1 MNSLYHRGIITPF
14 PADQVESYMT
24 LYGFRVTEQHD
35 DLFTL
40 IRDPV
45 PMILSELSTPSDGL
59 TWNLDHY
66 PLTQEGTRQ
75 LECDLKQW
83 GVSDHDRMVLLLTHQ
98 ERYGAVVAH
107 LWMGTQASP
116 YPYGDT
122 SFPHTPLPWRLDRV
136 MTSPREKGCG

>member
-107 LWMGTQASP
+107 LWMGTQAYASQTYPSP
-116 YPYGDT
+116 VETQACASEIYP
-122 SFPHTPLPWRLDRV
+122 
-136 MTSPREKGCG
+136 SPVEIG

>member
-1 MNSLYHRGIITPF
+1 MNALYHRGIITLF
-14 PADQVESYMT
+14 PTTQVESYMT

-45 PMILSELSTPSDGL
+45 PMILSVLSTPSDGL

-75 LECDLKQW
+75 LERDLKQW

-98 ERYGAVVAH
+98 ERYGVVVGY
-107 LWMGTQASP
+107 LFVETQA
-116 YPYGDT
+116 GDT
-122 SFPHTPLPWRLDRV
+122 SFPPCPLSVGACCPHPFSLE
-136 MTSPREKGCG
+136 MG

>member
-1 MNSLYHRGIITPF
+1 MKALYHRGIITPF
-14 PADQVESYMT
+14 PTTQVESYMT

-45 PMILSELSTPSDGL
+45 PMILSVLSTPSDGL

-75 LECDLKQW
+75 LERDLKQW

-98 ERYGAVVAH
+98 ERYGVVVGY
-107 LWMGTQASP
+107 LFVETQA
-116 YPYGDT
+116 GDT
-122 SFPHTPLPWRLDRV
+122 SFPPCPLSVGACCPHPFSLE
-136 MTSPREKGCG
+136 MG

>member
-45 PMILSELSTPSDGL
+45 PLGLSTPSDGL

-75 LECDLKQW
+75 LERDLKQW

-98 ERYGAVVAH
+98 ERYGAVVAY

-116 YPYGDT
+116 YP
-122 SFPHTPLPWRLDRV
+122 
-136 MTSPREKGCG
+136 SPMGTQACASETYPSPVEIG